1 MAKILI
7 ADDDAHI
14 VRVLSMWLDRQGH
27 QVVTAK
33 NGEDAL
39 ATLDLMRESIL
50 APVDLII
57 SDMNMPVVDGVGVV
71 KAVRAKVGVTI
82 PIIVLTARCDQER
95 LDEQLATYGVRVYP
109 KPFLPSQLVVEIN
122 RRLGVPAREGS
133 VPEAAKRFEQRQQAH
148 AEAPEATR

>member
-14 VRVLSMWLDRQGH
+14 VRVLSMWLGRHGH
-27 QVVTAK
+27 QVVTAR

-39 ATLDLMRESIL
+39 AMLDR

-71 KAVRAKVGVTI
+71 RAVREKVGAAI
-82 PIIVLTARCDQER
+82 PILVLTARCDQDRLNER
-95 LDEQLATYGVRVYP
+95 LGAYGVRVYP
-109 KPFLPSQLVVEIN
+109 KPFLPSQLVVVIN
-122 RRLGVPAREGS
+122 QLLGVSACEGS
-133 VPEAAKRFEQRQQAH
+133 LP
-148 AEAPEATR
+148 

>member
-14 VRVLSMWLDRQGH
+14 VRVLSIWLQRHGY

-33 NGEDAL
+33 NGEGAL
-39 ATLDLMRESIL
+39 ALLDREPI
-50 APVDLII
+50 DLII
-57 SDMNMPVVDGVGVV
+57 SDMNMPVLDGVGLA
-71 KAVRAKVGVTI
+71 KAVRGKVGATI

-95 LDEQLATYGVRVYP
+95 LNEQLAVYGVRVYP

-122 RRLGVPAREGS
+122 RLLGVVA
-133 VPEAAKRFEQRQQAH
+133 Q
-148 AEAPEATR
+148 

>member
-14 VRVLSMWLDRQGH
+14 VRVLSMWLGRHGH

-39 ATLDLMRESIL
+39 AILDRES
-50 APVDLII
+50 VDLII

-71 KAVRAKVGVTI
+71 KAVRAKVGAAI
-82 PIIVLTARCDQER
+82 PILVLTARCDQER
-95 LDEQLATYGVRVYP
+95 LSERLDSYGVRVYP
-109 KPFLPSQLVVEIN
+109 KPFLPSQLVVVIN
-122 RRLGVPAREGS
+122 RLLGVSACEGL
-133 VPEAAKRFEQRQQAH
+133 VP
-148 AEAPEATR
+148 